1 LASEIEDRMKSV
13 NEAAGETRWRDS
25 LRFRLPPG
33 VMEKVEGRSTE
44 GLGGIGKFV
53 LRHRLPI
60 GLLLVAI
67 SLFMIVGVTK
77 VRINL
82 SFGDFF
88 PTNHR
93 NVELYHK
100 FHNYGGAQGVVL
112 MLKVK
117 DGDIFNLTTLKKIQD
132 ITSDVDKL
140 SGVNHQEVKSLASYR
155 LSYAEAVPGG
165 LDAKPFMYPNIPKD
179 QGEIEDLKKH
189 VFANHASVKN
199 FISDDHKAASVTAAF
214 NEDSLDYKEL
224 FDGYQAIVKK
234 YTDDNTSI
242 YLMGEPITRGYGY
255 HYLPAIATCFA
266 TAILAMIVLLYIS
279 LGHRSRWWAPIITGT
294 LSAVWGL
301 GFVGWMGYN
310 FDPVMLVIPFI
321 LTARDL
327 SHGIQWQGRYY
338 NELDSCKDKY
348 VAIVATTN
356 YMLPPGFLSIIA
368 DIAGII
374 FVSLGGIPVL
384 HHIGLAGAV
393 WLASSLTMVFVFEPI
408 FLSFSPVP
416 RLKGGAFGEKLWD
429 QYTPSA
435 LKNALSA
442 LVQIPVTPGKVR
454 GILLLVAGAIMVWGI
469 AAGERAKIGY
479 STPGTPLYH
488 ADSKV
493 NQDIKAIGEYFSSD
507 EGWVILTTPAFPDPQ
522 SVLGPDTL
530 RLADDLRDYL
540 LNDPRVKDVVSFSS
554 SIIRGFDQEF
564 HYAHPKF
571 FAVPRNPQQAGNLW
585 YLFLGG
591 TAPGEMES
599 FISSTAAQDT
609 CIRIFTADHTYGT
622 LADLTKGIED
632 FIAKRVANNPSL
644 AKVNVLYLGSIDGLY
659 AAANDVLFRLD
670 LLNITFVLI
679 VIFVFSVLA
688 FRSFVAGILFV
699 LSCVLANF
707 AAFIYMRIR
716 DIGLTIDTL
725 PVISLGIG
733 LGVDYGIYVV
743 ARIQDE
749 VMRGQTMEDS
759 VITGITATGAAVFS
773 TFSVMVGGIIPWAFS
788 PLLFHSQM
796 SILLTFLMFTNM
808 FAGVLVLP
816 AFIAWSRAGFICRY
830 EQKAGSGKPQSQL
843 AAS

>member
-1 LASEIEDRMKSV
+1 MASEIDERMRSV

-25 LRFRLPPG
+25 MRLRLPAG
-33 VMEKVEGRSTE
+33 VMERVEGRATE

-53 LRHRLPI
+53 LRWRLPI

-67 SLFMIVGVTK
+67 SAFMIYGVTRVK
-77 VRINL
+77 IATE
-82 SFGDFF
+82 FADFF
-88 PTNHR
+88 PKSHR
-93 NVELYHK
+93 NVELYRK
-100 FHNYGGAQGVVL
+100 YHNYGGAQTLIL

-117 DGDIFNLTTLKKIQD
+117 NGDIFNYKTLKKIQD
-132 ITSDVDKL
+132 ITSDIDRL
-140 SGVNHQEVKSLASYR
+140 PGVNHQEVKSLSSYR
-155 LSYAEAVPGG
+155 LAFAEAVPGG
-165 LDAKPFMYPNIPKD
+165 LDTKPYMYPDVPTTQAGID
-179 QGEIEDLKKH
+179 DLKKH
-189 VFANHASVKN
+189 VFAHREELRQFVS
-199 FISDDHKAASVTAAF
+199 SDDKAASVMASF
-214 NEDSLDYKEL
+214 NEESLDYHEL
-224 FDGYQAIVKK
+224 FDGIQAIVKK
-234 YTDDNTSI
+234 YEDPNHSI
-242 YLMGEPITRGYGY
+242 YVAGEPVVRGYGY
-255 HYLPAIATCFA
+255 HYLRAIFLCFA
-266 TAILAMIVLLYIS
+266 AAVGAMIILLYIS
-279 LGHRSRWWAPIITGT
+279 LGHRSRWWAPIVTGT

-348 VAIVATTN
+348 IAIVATTN

-416 RLKGGAFGEKLWD
+416 RLKGGAFGEKLWND
-429 QYTPSA
+429 FTPDF
-435 LKNALSA
+435 LKSALSA
-442 LVQIPVTPGKVR
+442 LVEIPVTPGKVR
-454 GILLLVAGAIMVWGI
+454 GVLLLFAGAIMAWGLI
-469 AAGERAKIGY
+469 AGERAKIGY
-479 STPGTPLYH
+479 STPGTPLYR
-488 ADSKV
+488 ANSKV
-493 NQDIKAIGEYFSSD
+493 NQDIKAIAQYFPAD
-507 EGWVILTTPAFPDPQ
+507 EGWVILTTPAYPDPQ
-522 SVLGPDTL
+522 SVLGPDVL
-530 RLADDLRDYL
+530 RMADDMRDYL
-540 LNDPRVKDVVSFSS
+540 LTDPRMKQVISFGST
-554 SIIRGFDQEF
+554 IIRPFDQMF

-571 FAVPRNPQQAGNLW
+571 FAIPRNPQQSGNLW

-591 TAPGEMES
+591 TAPGEMEQ

-609 CIRIFTADHTYGT
+609 CIRILMSDHTYTT
-622 LADLTKGIED
+622 LADATKGLED
-632 FIAKRVANNPSL
+632 FVAKYVAKNPKLS
-644 AKVNVLYLGSIDGLY
+644 KVNVLYMGGIAGLY
-659 AAANDVLFRLD
+659 AAANDVLFKLD
-670 LLNITFVLI
+670 LINITFVLL

-688 FRSFVAGILFV
+688 FRSFVAGVLFV

-749 VMRGQTMEDS
+749 VMRGES
-759 VITGITATGAAVFS
+759 VRDAIITGISATGAAVFS

-788 PLLFHSQM
+788 PLLFHNQM
-796 SILLTFLMFTNM
+796 SVLLTFLMFTNM

-816 AFIAWSRAGFICRY
+816 AFIAWSRSGFICKY
-830 EQKAGSGKPQSQL
+830 EVQSAKQPPGQL